1 MHDVA
6 TSSGVQA
13 ARASAVLHRVLA
25 LPGDVTPAH
34 LLELAHCCV
43 PRDRELDLFMLPVGA
58 DCAVRTRTLEAEP
71 VQPDYS
77 PERVSTVL
85 RCVHDTNADALVL
98 GYPGSARGRSHFTD
112 VVERVTAAAALD
124 VVVCVERH
132 GRPWRRVLVP
142 YLYGPLD
149 GAALRIA
156 RRFARAGSA
165 EVTVLHVVEAT
176 GEDDHVEPLLAS
188 VGDCSLKVVTAAD
201 PVTAAADEARR
212 GYDLIVLGG
221 REPRLGRGRY
231 FTVRQQR
238 LLLATDASLVIA
250 HPGRSAATR

>member
-1 MHDVA
+1 MHDVIA
-6 TSSGVQA
+6 SRDVQA
-13 ARASAVLHRVLA
+13 ASASAVRHRVLA
-25 LPGDVTPAH
+25 LPGDLATEH
-34 LLELAHCCV
+34 LHELARCCV
-43 PRDRELDLFMLPVGA
+43 PRDRELDLFVLPVGVES
-58 DCAVRTRTLEAEP
+58 AVRAGAFDA
-71 VQPDYS
+71 PDVRPAYS

-85 RCVHDTNADALVL
+85 RCVHETNADALVL

-132 GRPWRRVLVP
+132 ERPWQRVLVP

-149 GAALRIA
+149 GAALGVA
-156 RRFARAGSA
+156 RRLARGGAA
-165 EVTVLHVVEAT
+165 DVTVLHVVEGA
-176 GEDDHVEPLLAS
+176 GDDDHVATLMAA
-188 VGDCSLKVVTAAD
+188 VGDCRLNVVTAAD

-221 REPRLGRGRY
+221 REPKLGRGRY

-250 HPGRSAATR
+250 HPGRAAASS